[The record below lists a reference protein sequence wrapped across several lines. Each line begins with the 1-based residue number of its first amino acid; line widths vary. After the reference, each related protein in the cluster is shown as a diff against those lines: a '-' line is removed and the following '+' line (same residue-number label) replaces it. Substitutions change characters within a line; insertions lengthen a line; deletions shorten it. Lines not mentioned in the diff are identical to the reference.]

1 MLLLMQEIHHQITV
15 GLADEYPIFSAAFE
29 QFLAHKAPFD
39 IDVKWAV
46 HSGRKLM
53 ESLRRDPVQ
62 ILITELRL
70 SEIDG
75 IDLLE
80 QIKDSYLNT
89 RIIVLTQYE
98 NKKYI
103 KLAFSRGTD
112 GYVLKSSSPQD
123 IFQCFSK
130 ILQGE
135 NYMGENVSMGPKIN
149 APNGSPRSREF
160 DQEDRFVVQSELT
173 IREKE
178 ILSQI
183 QDGKSNKQIAAELFI
198 SDQTVS
204 VHKRNM
210 MRKFNVHNCKELL
223 EKSRVNNII

>member
-1 MLLLMQEIHHQITV
+1 MQEIHHQISV

-29 QFLAHKAPFD
+29 QFLVYKAPLD
-39 IDVKWAV
+39 IDVKWVV

-80 QIKDSYLNT
+80 QIKDSYRKT

-103 KLAFSRGTD
+103 KLAFSRGID

-135 NYMGENVSMGPKIN
+135 NYMGENVSMGPKTTST
-149 APNGSPRSREF
+149 NGSPRGREF
-160 DQEDRFVVQSELT
+160 DQDDRFVVQSELT
-173 IREKE
+173 IRERE
-178 ILSQI
+178 ILTQI
-183 QDGKSNKQIAAELFI
+183 KEGKTTKEIAAELFI

-210 MRKFNVHNCKELL
+210 MRKFNVHNCGELL
-223 EKSRVNNII
+223 EKSRINNII